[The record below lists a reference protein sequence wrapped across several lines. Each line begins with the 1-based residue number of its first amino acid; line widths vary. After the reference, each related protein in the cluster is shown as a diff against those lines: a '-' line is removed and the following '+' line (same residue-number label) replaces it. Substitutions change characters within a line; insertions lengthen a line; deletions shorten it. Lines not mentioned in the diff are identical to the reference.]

1 MSHVVPSIVIDRMR
15 AARERALEALAYL
28 DQDMERF
35 AETAT
40 TIRREIDLLLE
51 IQESARTV
59 AGSLPEVAAASGYS
73 DSHVYGLVRAG
84 IIENI
89 AEVDQPTRVRYADV
103 LAHRFREPAAESR
116 VEATPRSRSHQ
127 PRAESSQTRSYSPR
141 VKMRIIDDKAA

>member
-116 VEATPRSRSHQ
+116 VEATPRFRQPQ
-127 PRAESSQTRSYSPR
+127 PRAENSRTRSYVPR
-141 VKMRIIDDKAA
+141 VKMRVIEDQAA